1 MNIALVIFLVTYL
14 GVALGRIPGLALDRT
29 GMALLGA
36 IAMIAA
42 GVLTQ
47 PAAVA
52 AVDMSTILLLY
63 ALMVV
68 SAQLR
73 LGGFYTWAALS
84 MNRFMAR
91 PARFLLIMMVL
102 SALLSAVLANDIVC
116 LAFTPVLAISLL
128 RAGLNPVPFLIGLA
142 VSSNLG
148 SAATIIGNPQ
158 NMLIG
163 QVGQLHFGRFL
174 AWCAPPSIL
183 ALAGAY
189 GLIVLL
195 FRGRLKQTP
204 VAVEED
210 AKAWPKLDRHQTQ
223 KGLVATAVLMVLFFT
238 PLPRDLVALSVAGI
252 LLCSRKT
259 QTRTILGLVD
269 WHLIS
274 LFIGLFVVIAGLAST
289 GLPARALEAM
299 RQAGLDIQNVYVLTI
314 VSSILS
320 NMVSNVPAT
329 MLFVKFMDPANPVPW
344 YVLALA
350 TTYAG
355 NLLTIG
361 SIANLITFEQAKNC
375 GIHISFREHA
385 RVGIPVTLL
394 SLGIVMLW
402 IWMLGAVRG

>member
-52 AVDMSTILLLY
+52 AVDMSTILLLG

-148 SAATIIGNPQ
+148 SAATIIGK
-158 NMLIG
+158 IG
-163 QVGQLHFGRFL
+163 
-174 AWCAPPSIL
+174 
-183 ALAGAY
+183 
-189 GLIVLL
+189 
-195 FRGRLKQTP
+195 
-204 VAVEED
+204 
-210 AKAWPKLDRHQTQ
+210 
-223 KGLVATAVLMVLFFT
+223 
-238 PLPRDLVALSVAGI
+238 
-252 LLCSRKT
+252 
-259 QTRTILGLVD
+259 
-269 WHLIS
+269 
-274 LFIGLFVVIAGLAST
+274 
-289 GLPARALEAM
+289 RAH
-299 RQAGLDIQNVYVLTI
+299 V
-314 VSSILS
+314 
-320 NMVSNVPAT
+320 
-329 MLFVKFMDPANPVPW
+329 
-344 YVLALA
+344 
-350 TTYAG
+350 
-355 NLLTIG
+355 
-361 SIANLITFEQAKNC
+361 
-375 GIHISFREHA
+375 
-385 RVGIPVTLL
+385 
-394 SLGIVMLW
+394 
-402 IWMLGAVRG
+402 

>member
-1 MNIALVIFLVTYL
+1 MNVALVIFILTYI

-36 IAMIAA
+36 IAMIAT
-42 GVLTQ
+42 GVLTEQ
-47 PAAVA
+47 EAIAS
-52 AVDMSTILLLY
+52 VDLPTILLLY
-63 ALMVV
+63 GLMVV
-68 SAQLR
+68 SAQLK
-73 LGGFYTWAALS
+73 LGGFYTWVALGMS
-84 MNRFMAR
+84 RHMLR
-91 PARFLLIMMVL
+91 PARFLLIMMTL
-102 SALLSAVLANDIVC
+102 SAGLSAILANDIVC

-142 VSSNLG
+142 VSSNIG

-174 AWCAPPSIL
+174 AWCAPPSL
-183 ALAGAY
+183 LSLAGAY
-189 GLIVLL
+189 VLL
-195 FRGRLKQTP
+195 AWMFKGRLRQP
-204 VAVEED
+204 AVAMNGD
-210 AKAWPKLDRHQTQ
+210 AKAWPELDRHQTQ

-238 PLPRDLVALSVAGI
+238 PLPRDLVALAVAGV
-252 LLCSRKT
+252 LLCSRRM
-259 QTRTILGLVD
+259 QTRWILDLVD
-269 WHLIS
+269 WHLIT
-274 LFIGLFVVIAGLAST
+274 LFIGLFVVIAGIAST
-289 GLPARALEAM
+289 GLPARALDAM
-299 RQAGLDIQNVYVLTI
+299 RGVGLDIQNVYVLT
-314 VSSILS
+314 VLSSLLS

-361 SIANLITFEQAKNC
+361 SIANLITFEQAKQY

-385 RVGIPVTLL
+385 RVGIPVTVL
-394 SLGIVMLW
+394 SLVITLGW
-402 IWMLGAVRG
+402 IWLLGGHG